1 MRKIRVLH
9 TEWSSGWGGQ
19 EMRIIAEMKG
29 FLAQNSKILE
39 NSNSSENCLIE
50 CELACKSGAK
60 IANYALKSG
69 FIVHY
74 LPFKSKF
81 DLKTIFLL
89 AKLLKERKIDI
100 LNTHSGIDSWCG
112 ILATKLAK
120 VRSIRTRHLSAPI
133 NTSRL
138 NFINELADFIITT
151 GEGVK
156 SAMIANNRI
165 KPQKIASIPTGID
178 ENEFMPNLYNQNI
191 CKTELNLPT
200 NAVIIGTLGVLRSVK
215 NQQMLLQAALKL
227 RENFKN
233 FYLVLAGD
241 GPKKDDLERF
251 INENKMDAYVKLI
264 GHTNEPAKFLCAL
277 DIFVLCSKNEG
288 VPQAL
293 AQALFMQKAC
303 LSTNVGSVKDLYDEN
318 NFILY
323 ENSLEAL
330 TNALSK
336 ILNDPS
342 IAQNLRQNPQNFV
355 RENFSVNK
363 MCEKIKNIY
372 KKLIKV

>member
-1 MRKIRVLH
+1 MRKIRILH

-39 NSNSSENCLIE
+39 NSNSNENCLIE

-60 IANYALKSG
+60 IANYALNSG

-89 AKLLKERKIDI
+89 AKILKKRKIDI
-100 LNTHSGIDSWCG
+100 LNTHSGIDTWCG
-112 ILATKLAK
+112 ILAAKLAK
-120 VRSIRTRHLSAPI
+120 IRSIRTRHLSAPI

-156 SAMIANNRI
+156 NAMIANNRI
-165 KPQKIASIPTGID
+165 KPQNIASIPTGID
-178 ENEFMPNLYNQNI
+178 EKIFLPNLYNQDI
-191 CKTELNLPT
+191 CKSEFNLPA

-241 GPKKDDLERF
+241 GPKKSDFELF
-251 INENKMDAYVKLI
+251 INKNNMNEYVKLI

-303 LSTNVGSVKDLYDEN
+303 LSTDVGSIKDLYDGN

-330 TNALSK
+330 INALSK

-355 RENFSVNK
+355 RENFSMNK
-363 MCEKIKNIY
+363 MCEKLKNIY
-372 KKLIKV
+372 KKLIKA